1 MRRKVWV
8 ALCLVIVML
17 LGNVTGVSAEEVQED
32 QGDTGTSEAAFEVA
46 ITTEGTVS
54 AGADVTFDVSI
65 KNTTQKT
72 LITDSIACIYIN
84 TASALEPHFGTL
96 KEGDKIISNED
107 ETERGDNIEFGAGE
121 TKFYTLSGKIPDDW
135 KNGSSL
141 IIVSVTA
148 SDSEGSLNIYRGQNR
163 YMSEDS
169 GDDDDVNSWEA
180 YTIVI
185 TPAGTVRAGAPASF
199 NVSVTNRTKVQQRIK
214 WINIFYDSNFT
225 ADSTSVREDFG
236 VLKDA
241 QGQEVTFEN
250 GKNITFAAGETK
262 QFTLS
267 GTIPAAWGKNSAIIV
282 LVASNDENEKEYD
295 SQEAYTGPVQQANI
309 TEVKSGSASSIVA
322 VSDDLRYKVL
332 TPEELESGNAIEVVF
347 NSDKK
352 EAAAIA
358 SEEKELIERTAG
370 QSNVTPILD
379 STIDMTIQKIITAAD
394 GSETTKGVGELSAPI
409 NVTIQIPEAYRADG
423 RVFSVIR
430 LHGSEAAVLNDLDTD
445 PATVTIST
453 DKFSLYTLAY
463 RDTSGSGA
471 ANANSGT
478 TPTIVNRAAQTG
490 DKAPVVLLMIVCTAM
505 AGIIAVVSVKRRK
518 MR

>member
-17 LGNVTGVSAEEVQED
+17 LGNVTGVSAEELPD
-32 QGDTGTSEAAFEVA
+32 GQGGTGTDWNAFEVA
-46 ITTEGTVS
+46 ITTEGIVS
-54 AGADVTFDVSI
+54 AGADVTFNVSI
-65 KNTTQKT
+65 KNITQEVLTT
-72 LITDSIACIYIN
+72 SNIACIY
-84 TASALEPHFGTL
+84 TAVENPHFGTL
-96 KEGDKIISNED
+96 KAEDQVISD
-107 ETERGDNIEFGAGE
+107 DTEEHRGDGIAFGAGE
-121 TKFYTLSGKIPDDW
+121 TKSYTLSGTIPSDW
-135 KNGSSL
+135 KNGSSS
-141 IIVSVTA
+141 IIVSVMA
-148 SDSEGSLNIYRGQNR
+148 SDSEGNLYAGQNS
-163 YMSEDS
+163 YSAEDT
-169 GDDDDVNSWEA
+169 DPDDDVNSWEA
-180 YTIVI
+180 YAISI

-199 NVSVTNRTKVQQRIK
+199 NVSVTNRTKVQQKIK
-214 WINIFYDSNFT
+214 SINSLYDSDYTEN
-225 ADSTSVREDFG
+225 STSIREGFG

-241 QGQEVTFEN
+241 KGQEVTYEN
-250 GKNITFAAGETK
+250 CSNITFAAGETK

-267 GTIPAAWGKNSAIIV
+267 GTIPAAWGEKSAIIV
-282 LVASNDENEKEYD
+282 VVASDDENGKEYVV
-295 SQEAYTGPVQQANI
+295 QGEYTGPVQQANV
-309 TEVKSGSASSIVA
+309 TEVKSGSASSMVA
-322 VSDDLRYKVL
+322 VSDDLRYKAL
-332 TPEELESGNAIEVVF
+332 TQEELESGNAIEVVF

-490 DKAPVVLLMIVCTAM
+490 DKASVVLLMIVCTAM